1 MLVCS
6 HCQRQR
12 VWYETE
18 FPVNLEYF
26 LLDWLW
32 IWFTRHFSSLPC
44 NKGWE
49 NLLVIV
55 SFLWKHRS
63 MTSVPGLSDRSLT
76 LCIRWLPKSCS
87 WFWYYRWIV
96 SMALRWCV
104 HLQAQQH
111 VYWSYRCAVA
121 GLTVV
126 LLISDFHSCLLLLN
140 NKLENCKALVVLYS
154 VVACHISSIISAF
167 WIKFL

>member
-1 MLVCS
+1 MILIPTWC
-6 HCQRQR
+6 
-12 VWYETE
+12 ETE

-26 LLDWLW
+26 LVYWLW
-32 IWFTRHFSSLPC
+32 IWFTQHFSSLPC

-49 NLLVIV
+49 TLLVID
-55 SFLWKHRS
+55 SSLWKHKS
-63 MTSVPGLSDRSLT
+63 MTSVPGLSDHSWNLFM
-76 LCIRWLPKSCS
+76 RWLPRSCLRS
-87 WFWYYRWIV
+87 WYYQWMV
-96 SMALRWCV
+96 SMALTWPV

-111 VYWSYRCAVA
+111 VYWSYRCALAGVTVA
-121 GLTVV
+121 

-167 WIKFL
+167 WIKFSWDCKLS